1 MIPFCKEAFLDTHKK
16 SSNISTHTFDACSQF
31 IPAFSNNGLCLTR
44 NGARLETIFR
54 KNLHLTNFQD
64 VFIPQEYNQ
73 TIRYISEEQS
83 GHHLTFFVDGNK
95 YNDLKR
101 GIDWTKPSFS
111 SFPLA
116 IHPPNETGDIRGW
129 ANREINVLS
138 GQLTKIRISL
148 SQQKSKESVRSISI
162 EKRECKFSDEN
173 EALSSFKWYSN
184 VNCLL
189 DCKLDIAESICGCR
203 PWEYPTSTLQN
214 NSSFGEK
221 VPICNFDGNSCF
233 NRILQR
239 KMEQKCK
246 RMCIQDCD
254 QTNYQ
259 VDISMTPLDPNKRIC
274 DSKLEPFTLLEHH
287 IKNYVQFL
295 FLEKNWH
302 GFPPE
307 RRISNIMKDILRRN
321 TKPETYGNDTNFF
334 DQNSA
339 FKKDCE
345 RKLEYDIAAVIVSID
360 SPTFPRTTKNVRVT
374 FQGKL
379 ANIGRLFNYMY
390 NYKSITLE

>member
-1 MIPFCKEAFLDTHKK
+1 MLFHRERYLKRYYLFLISGTFFIFPKRLPTKHGLLSSNQSLYDKKKDKEMFFTKMIPFCKEAFLDTHKK
-16 SSNISTHTFDACSQF
+16 SSNISTDTFDACSQF

-162 EKRECKFSDEN
+162 EKR
-173 EALSSFKWYSN
+173 AY
-184 VNCLL
+184 
-189 DCKLDIAESICGCR
+189 
-203 PWEYPTSTLQN
+203 T
-214 NSSFGEK
+214 
-221 VPICNFDGNSCF
+221 
-233 NRILQR
+233 
-239 KMEQKCK
+239 
-246 RMCIQDCD
+246 
-254 QTNYQ
+254 
-259 VDISMTPLDPNKRIC
+259 
-274 DSKLEPFTLLEHH
+274 
-287 IKNYVQFL
+287 
-295 FLEKNWH
+295 H
-302 GFPPE
+302 G
-307 RRISNIMKDILRRN
+307 S
-321 TKPETYGNDTNFF
+321 
-334 DQNSA
+334 
-339 FKKDCE
+339 
-345 RKLEYDIAAVIVSID
+345 
-360 SPTFPRTTKNVRVT
+360 
-374 FQGKL
+374 
-379 ANIGRLFNYMY
+379 
-390 NYKSITLE
+390 